1 MARRHLA
8 RPRTSSVRRSLRL
21 SWWWDNEWE
30 PSRAETTRLPSLHRT
45 FWSILGSLV
54 QRMAARNNEESRNF
68 DMLDCIYTLF
78 AVSRGAE
85 CAFSH

>member
-1 MARRHLA
+1 
-8 RPRTSSVRRSLRL
+8 
-21 SWWWDNEWE
+21 
-30 PSRAETTRLPSLHRT
+30 
-45 FWSILGSLV
+45 
-54 QRMAARNNEESRNF
+54 MAARNNEESRNF